1 MSNIYLEKIISSN
14 DSFFS
19 SLNADILESLNAS
32 NNIIEVNESL
42 AKKGHFS
49 FYCKQNNFLYYILKA
64 KSKKNEYCLV
74 KEEEDNFDY
83 TGCGGIEFSPHIQY
97 SLNFD
102 TKEISIIAI
111 NIESDYLMF
120 YLKLH
125 NTFVNGIGNKS
136 KNSLFTLLMFCHND
150 STLVE
155 NNPTN
160 EVLTNKCYYEKEFP
174 KKISNF
180 YTQMRILGESFPEE
194 VADLILCNIKSNE
207 LNDDNLEL
215 QFDEVLKLT
224 PSIIKM
230 NTVDINNFK
239 IKDEYN
245 L

>member
-1 MSNIYLEKIISSN
+1 MSNIYLEKLISSN

-19 SLNADILESLNAS
+19 ALNADILESLKTS

-42 AKKGHFS
+42 AKKEHFCL
-49 FYCKQNNFLYYILKA
+49 YCTQNNFLYYKLEPKN
-64 KSKKNEYCLV
+64 KKNINCTS
-74 KEEEDNFDY
+74 KEETENFDY

-102 TKEISIIAI
+102 TKEISIVAI

-120 YLKLH
+120 YLTLY

-136 KNSLFTLLMFCHND
+136 KNSLFTFLIFCHND
-150 STLVE
+150 STIVE
-155 NNPTN
+155 NNPTK
-160 EVLTNKCYYEKEFP
+160 EILTNKCYYEKEFP

-180 YTQMRILGESFPEE
+180 YTQMRIIGESLPEE
-194 VADLILCNIKSNE
+194 VANLILCNIKSDD
-207 LNDDNLEL
+207 LNKENLEL

-245 L
+245 M